1 MAANNR
7 EIFDRLIGLET
18 EYALHLR
25 LLESAP
31 TRTNRYA
38 LFRNFLESLREK
50 TALAAARH
58 MKEGAFL
65 ANGGAVWFE
74 TERPASG
81 GGLIE
86 GATPECRGPRQL
98 IQYQRAQ
105 DSLLSEAA
113 ADVLG
118 LVSFRLIKNDRDAV
132 GNVYG
137 AQENYETTFAT
148 GWQLW
153 AWRLSLVLIFP
164 LVVFTWLGLW
174 LMVGGVLAYGL
185 FASLF
190 YIAVA
195 PWLKRPATLA
205 IALFGGE
212 FENMADGLAGPV
224 WLESCLAILSRIWMA
239 PLAAALQAVLWT
251 IAFTRI
257 RRQILP
263 FLVTRPIVC
272 GAGMVDEAGRF
283 LISDKAPAINSLT
296 GYGGFLN
303 DRPMFSFGHL
313 FKALCSDGFLAPR
326 EYLSLFSER
335 QRLQIALGDSNM
347 AETAEYLRVAT
358 TLLVIDAI
366 EAGEMPPPPRIR
378 APLRALRQICSDPD
392 LTTTIPVVGKAN
404 VRALDIQRFY
414 LDACRRFVERRPEAP
429 AEARRVLQLWE
440 DTLDSLE
447 HDPEALIGVLDWPT
461 KRFLLNKSG
470 PDASWAQKKKIDIRY
485 HELSPDGYFEM
496 LKATNMVATIVDE
509 SDIAHARRNPPHDSP
524 AAVRSRFIREFSGGD
539 EPLAVNWRY
548 VFLGRGLQAKV
559 IPLRRYQRGNH
570 LAAKRNTEEL
580 FDADTEE

>member
-1 MAANNR
+1 MAANKR
-7 EIFDRLIGLET
+7 DIFDRLIGLET

-25 LLESAP
+25 SLESTP
-31 TRTNRYA
+31 GRTNRYA
-38 LFRNFLESLREK
+38 LFRQFLDSLRER
-50 TALAAARH
+50 TCIATARH

-86 GATPECRGPRQL
+86 GATPECRTPRQL
-98 IQYQRAQ
+98 VQYQRAQ

-113 ADVLG
+113 ADVTG

-137 AQENYETTFAT
+137 AQENYEVVFAT
-148 GWQLW
+148 GWRLW
-153 AWRLSLVLIFP
+153 LWRMSLVLIFP
-164 LVVFTWLGLW
+164 LVVFTWIGLW
-174 LMVGGVLAYGL
+174 LMVGCVLAYGL
-185 FASLF
+185 FASIVYL
-190 YIAVA
+190 ASA
-195 PWLKRPATLA
+195 PWMKKPANLA

-212 FENMADGLAGPV
+212 FENMGEGLAGPV
-224 WLESCLAILSRIWMA
+224 WLESLLAIVSRVWMA
-239 PLAAALQAVLWT
+239 PLAALLQGILWCT
-251 IAFTRI
+251 AFTKI

-263 FLVTRPIVC
+263 FLVTRGVVC

-326 EYLSLFSER
+326 EYLSLFSHR
-335 QRLQIALGDSNM
+335 QRFQIALGDSNM

-366 EAGEMPPPPRIR
+366 EAGEMPSPPRIR
-378 APLRALRQICSDPD
+378 RPLRALRQICHDFE
-392 LTTTIPVVGKAN
+392 LTGTIAVAGGAQ

-414 LDACRRFVERRPEAP
+414 LDACCRFVERRPEAP
-429 AEARRVLQLWE
+429 AEARRVLTLWE
-440 DTLDSLE
+440 ETLDALE
-447 HDPEALIGVLDWPT
+447 HDPESLIGVLDWPT
-461 KRFLLNKSG
+461 KRFLLDKAG
-470 PDASWAQKKKIDIRY
+470 HDASWAQKKKIDIRY

-496 LKATNMVATIVDE
+496 LKTTNMVATIVDD

-524 AAVRSRFIREFSGGD
+524 AAVRSRYIREFSGGD

-548 VFLGRGLQAKV
+548 VFLGRGFNTKV
-559 IPLRRYQRGNH
+559 IPLRRYQAGP
-570 LAAKRNTEEL
+570 KRAVRPNPEEM
-580 FDADTEE
+580 FDTDGEE